1 MQRSLTSVLLVT
13 LLFAQSAMAA
23 ATKPNLIVILTDD
36 QGYGDVGFN
45 GSEDIR
51 TPNMD
56 RLAREGV
63 RFTDGYVTYPVCG
76 PSRAGLLT
84 GRYQDRFGFGR
95 NPSVNPDDVT
105 AGLPNSERNIAEILK
120 PAGYR
125 TGVIGKWHMGTH
137 PSFHPNKRGFDYFY
151 GFLSGGHRYFPEE
164 LVLND
169 VAESRSAFDWYR
181 TRIMQNQQ
189 RVDID
194 EYLTDEFSNEAV
206 AFIEREKDEPFF
218 LYLAYNAPHGPLQAT
233 DTYLDRYPDIED
245 DDRRTYAA
253 MVSAVDDGIGRILEA
268 LERLG
273 IDENTLI
280 FFLSDNGGAQG
291 KGSSNKPLRG
301 FKSMPFEGGVRVP
314 FAARWKGTLPNGV
327 DFTQPVSSLD
337 ILATINARVQS
348 PIDADKPLDGV
359 DLLPY
364 LTGKKKGSPHEV
376 LFWKN
381 YDNNWYAIRNGDD
394 KYIHNYN
401 GNFQFF
407 NLKKDLSEK
416 NNLVKRKR
424 IAVKKNIGMISEW
437 DEHNVAPI
445 FPPLSSWSGNP

>member
-1 MQRSLTSVLLVT
+1 MLRSLKLVFPLILVFT
-13 LLFAQSAMAA
+13 QGALAGP
-23 ATKPNLIVILTDD
+23 TKPNLIVILTDD

-95 NPSVNPDDVT
+95 NPSVNPADAT
-105 AGLPNSERNIAEILK
+105 AGLPHSERNIAEILK

-151 GFLSGGHRYFPEE
+151 GFLSGGHQYFPEE

-169 VAESRSAFDWYR
+169 IAQSKRAFDWYR
-181 TRIMQNQQ
+181 TRILQNDQ
-189 RVDID
+189 RIDID

-206 AFIEREKDEPFF
+206 AFIEREKDNPFF

-233 DTYLDRYPDIED
+233 EEYLDRYPDIADE
-245 DDRRTYAA
+245 DRRTYAA
-253 MVSAVDDGIGRILEA
+253 MVSAVDDGIGRILET

-291 KGSSNKPLRG
+291 KGSSNRPLRG
-301 FKSMPFEGGVRVP
+301 WKSMPFEGGVRVP
-314 FAARWKGTLPNGV
+314 FAARWKGTLPEGV
-327 DFTQPVSSLD
+327 DYENPVSSLD
-337 ILATINARVQS
+337 ILNQGQLQHCLR
-348 PIDADKPLDGV
+348 
-359 DLLPY
+359 
-364 LTGKKKGSPHEV
+364 
-376 LFWKN
+376 
-381 YDNNWYAIRNGDD
+381 
-394 KYIHNYN
+394 
-401 GNFQFF
+401 
-407 NLKKDLSEK
+407 
-416 NNLVKRKR
+416 
-424 IAVKKNIGMISEW
+424 
-437 DEHNVAPI
+437 
-445 FPPLSSWSGNP
+445 